1 MDYGKL
7 RELSPAER
15 RFKSFWQQHPERGL
29 DRPCQEEQ
37 VRDVLN
43 YAFRQN
49 DSVLKDSFSPNVAEQ
64 TFIPPELDCAFV
76 QHQRYTPVFWHR
88 HEFFEL
94 LCVLSGGCDNVFE
107 QEELRLEAGDICIH
121 APGTVHAVRAFS
133 DDALLLNILIRKSTF
148 DRSFFGLMEEE
159 SILSNFFRTAFSKTA
174 ELPFLLFRTGGD
186 AQIRSL
192 ILYAME
198 EYRHPQK
205 YRRSL
210 LNAML
215 SELMIR
221 VFQTCEQRIVIPERM
236 NLSANH
242 EDLMNILRY
251 VQENYRSVTMHE
263 LSLRF
268 NYSERQLQR
277 IFLQSTGMS
286 FRDAIQNQKM
296 QKAAELLRTTD
307 KTVRL
312 VAEESGF
319 QSLNN
324 FRKLFARHYQLSPSK
339 YREKY
344 RVVETPQAP
353 ERRTHG

>member
-1 MDYGKL
+1 MEFEQF
-7 RELSPAER
+7 RELNRAEQRMKEAWLRDPGR
-15 RFKSFWQQHPERGL
+15 RLDQPCRQEKVMDVLSWAFQQGEDVLLNNFTP
-29 DRPCQEEQ
+29 DVSEQ
-37 VRDVLN
+37 V
-43 YAFRQN
+43 
-49 DSVLKDSFSPNVAEQ
+49 
-64 TFIPPELDCAFV
+64 FITLDLDCAFV
-76 QHQRYTPVFWHR
+76 PHLRYTPVFWHR
-88 HEFFEL
+88 HEFFEM
-94 LCVLSGGCDNVFE
+94 LCVLSGSCDNIFE
-107 QEELRLEAGDICIH
+107 REQLCLCAGDICVH
-121 APGTVHAVRAFS
+121 APGTIHAVRAFS
-133 DDALLLNILIRKSTF
+133 DDAVLLNILIRKSTF

-159 SILSNFFRTAFSKTA
+159 SILSNFFRTAFNKTA
-174 ELPFLLFRTGGD
+174 ELPFLLFRTDGD

-192 ILYAME
+192 ILHALE
-198 EYRHPQK
+198 EYAHPQK
-205 YRRSL
+205 YWRSL

-236 NLSANH
+236 NLSARH

-251 VQENYRSVTMHE
+251 VQENYRSVTMRE

-268 NYSERQLQR
+268 HYSERQLQR

-307 KTVRL
+307 KTVQF

-324 FRKLFARHYQLSPSK
+324 FRKLFSRHYQLTPSE
-339 YREKY
+339 YQDQY
-344 RVVETPQAP
+344 RVKAAN
-353 ERRTHG
+353 R